1 MQWQINLELPVP
13 LTSIQTFIL
22 QVRGR
27 MLDNPYHNWHHV
39 VDVTQV

>member
-1 MQWQINLELPVP
+1 MMMQIKLELTVP
-13 LTSIQTFIL
+13 MTSIQTFIL